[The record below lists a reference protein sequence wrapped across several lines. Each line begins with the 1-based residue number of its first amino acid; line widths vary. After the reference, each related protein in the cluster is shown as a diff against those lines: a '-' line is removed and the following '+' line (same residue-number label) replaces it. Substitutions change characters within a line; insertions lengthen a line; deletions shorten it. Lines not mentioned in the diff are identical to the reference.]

1 MTADESD
8 FRSKLEAEG
17 VTFYDCDREAF
28 VEATR
33 SVYDSISNWSD
44 GLYDTCLL
52 YTSRCV

>member
-44 GLYDTCLL
+44 GLYETV
-52 YTSRCV
+52 SAIING